1 MSQTGLYGPSTFQR
15 NLTIANLVLTL
26 DAAGAAPVVTKDKG
40 LVVSTVV
47 WDGGQSTWT
56 VTLKDTYLNGV
67 DVTGFTLS
75 RSAGQN
81 LIVELNATTTNSFTF
96 KLFDLDVAGGG
107 AGAAYVAG
115 DVTAHISLDLAA

>member
-40 LVVSTVV
+40 MIVSTVV
-47 WDGGQSTWT
+47 WDAGTATWK

-96 KLFDLDVAGGG
+96 ALYDITGG
-107 AGAAYVAG
+107 AYVAG